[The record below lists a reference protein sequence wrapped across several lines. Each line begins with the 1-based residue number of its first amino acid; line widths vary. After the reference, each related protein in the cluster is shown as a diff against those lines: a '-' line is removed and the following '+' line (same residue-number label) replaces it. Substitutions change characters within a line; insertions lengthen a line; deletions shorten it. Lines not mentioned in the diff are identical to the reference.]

1 MIYRGIIVLK
11 LSYCLN
17 IEALRHSYN
26 LIRQYIQAL
35 KVKRHYLSM
44 KTLKALKSG
53 LKWLIRRVKNC

>member
-35 KVKRHYLSM
+35 KVKRHYLIYEN
-44 KTLKALKSG
+44 TKSSK
-53 LKWLIRRVKNC
+53 KWLKMAYTTC